1 MGAIFILLLIAVLS
15 NVLLAEQGKV
25 TLTGILE
32 VAQNVLDGKGF
43 YLGIEPGESRLY
55 STYPIG
61 YPGLIVIIAF
71 ATGLKVFWA
80 SKVLNLLL
88 AGGLLFS
95 FYRQFREH
103 AWIFGMILLWATF
116 LEIFSFT
123 WTEGAFLFGLWGFIH
138 FSSRYIKNNGNTY
151 LNLCFIG
158 SSILFVFLM
167 RYIGAFTFIV
177 VGIYLLHGWIKNGR
191 LDLRLTFTTF
201 LVGLICIGYLYNN
214 YLQEGVITGIERT
227 PNVQSFPVLL
237 LKFSKAF
244 LKELTIP
251 LVTKFSW
258 LSIVTGM
265 FFLQLIIILF
275 LSRKL
280 EAWKKPT
287 LTIKKPLYWKMA
299 LLTGLIY
306 LFAFSFIRFNVALD
320 DFNYRYLCPFT
331 FLVAIGLLDYFQH
344 QNPQWFRIS
353 GKFLLIFGL
362 GSWLLNVPVKH
373 LYNQFLETKPQQT
386 YFQHNQMIA
395 EKYDFVKDT
404 PTLIVFGDQ
413 KLNYQKP
420 QVATTSPLTIA
431 SSPQYALP
439 LDSFLIDIKQ
449 FKGEVYWE
457 IIDPSNFSGPFKYHP
472 SILKFMENHQDKEFI
487 RVK

>member
-1 MGAIFILLLIAVLS
+1 
-15 NVLLAEQGKV
+15 
-25 TLTGILE
+25 
-32 VAQNVLDGKGF
+32 
-43 YLGIEPGESRLY
+43 
-55 STYPIG
+55 
-61 YPGLIVIIAF
+61 
-71 ATGLKVFWA
+71 
-80 SKVLNLLL
+80 
-88 AGGLLFS
+88 
-95 FYRQFREH
+95 
-103 AWIFGMILLWATF
+103 
-116 LEIFSFT
+116 
-123 WTEGAFLFGLWGFIH
+123 
-138 FSSRYIKNNGNTY
+138 
-151 LNLCFIG
+151 
-158 SSILFVFLM
+158 
-167 RYIGAFTFIV
+167 
-177 VGIYLLHGWIKNGR
+177 
-191 LDLRLTFTTF
+191 
-201 LVGLICIGYLYNN
+201 
-214 YLQEGVITGIERT
+214 
-227 PNVQSFPVLL
+227 
-237 LKFSKAF
+237 
-244 LKELTIP
+244 
-251 LVTKFSW
+251 
-258 LSIVTGM
+258 
-265 FFLQLIIILF
+265 
-275 LSRKL
+275 
-280 EAWKKPT
+280 
-287 LTIKKPLYWKMA
+287 MA

-306 LFAFSFIRFNVALD
+306 LLAFSFIRFNVALD

-449 FKGEVYWE
+449 FQGEVYWE
-457 IIDPSNFSGPFKYHP
+457 IIDLSNLSGPFKYHP